1 MKLMLLWIVLRL
13 LRSVTDRLAVLGY
26 HEYDIIRTASLFFY
40 QKKMLQLFILFSGI
54 VNLVMG
60 LMLVFGSD
68 RKRGLMALISFS
80 FVTFLWSLSNYFI
93 YRTHDPIFLQ
103 LSYAFGA
110 IVAVCLLYWI
120 YFFSIRTEGEF
131 SWDFFTTSIAL
142 IGGFFTVAAFF
153 DGAIAT
159 NIMVDPVVGLKSDD
173 GLFSAGYIGFILLTY
188 TIVVIQLVRYYRAAA
203 RSFDPQKKQIL
214 FILFGFITY
223 GGLSLICGLILPFF
237 GYNKLIDFDVPSS
250 MFFVASVTYV
260 VIRYQWLNIR
270 LIGVVFITILIAA
283 LSLMQVFLADSFGE
297 RVYKATIFVILSFL
311 SISLVRNFIE
321 DIRRKEELQVIA
333 DRLALANQEL
343 KRLDNAKSEFIS
355 IASHQLRTPLT
366 AIKGYTSLILE
377 GNYGKIDSQL
387 QDVVNKVYAANTRL
401 IDLVENL
408 LSISRLESGRMQYN
422 FQPTQV
428 EDIVTDL
435 GNMFAVSAKKR
446 GLDFSVV
453 LPEQPLP
460 KVDLDPA
467 KMREVMSNLIDNAIK
482 YTESGTVTVSLWQ
495 EGDKLRYSVKDTG
508 IGVTAEDKERLFSK
522 FSRSKET
529 EKLYVGGTGLGL
541 YVGKTFVEKHGGR
554 IWVESAG
561 RGRGSEFVFE
571 LPISRGSL

>member
-1 MKLMLLWIVLRL
+1 
-13 LRSVTDRLAVLGY
+13 
-26 HEYDIIRTASLFFY
+26 
-40 QKKMLQLFILFSGI
+40 
-54 VNLVMG
+54 
-60 LMLVFGSD
+60 
-68 RKRGLMALISFS
+68 
-80 FVTFLWSLSNYFI
+80 
-93 YRTHDPIFLQ
+93 
-103 LSYAFGA
+103 
-110 IVAVCLLYWI
+110 
-120 YFFSIRTEGEF
+120 
-131 SWDFFTTSIAL
+131 
-142 IGGFFTVAAFF
+142 
-153 DGAIAT
+153 
-159 NIMVDPVVGLKSDD
+159 
-173 GLFSAGYIGFILLTY
+173 
-188 TIVVIQLVRYYRAAA
+188 
-203 RSFDPQKKQIL
+203 
-214 FILFGFITY
+214 
-223 GGLSLICGLILPFF
+223 
-237 GYNKLIDFDVPSS
+237 

-297 RVYKATIFVILSFL
+297 RVYKATIFLILSFL

-377 GNYGKIDSQL
+377 GNYGKIDSQM

-428 EDIVTDL
+428 EEIVTDL

-467 KMREVMSNLIDNAIK
+467 KIREVMSNLIDNAIK
-482 YTESGTVTVSLWQ
+482 YTEHGSVIASLWQ

-529 EKLYVGGTGLGL
+529 ERLYVGGTGLGL

-561 RGRGSEFVFE
+561 HGRGSEFIFE
-571 LPISRGSL
+571 LPISRDSL

>member
-1 MKLMLLWIVLRL
+1 MIFEGGVIFLWLLLFVLFWVGGYVFWKDSKSATNRAFLYMSLANAAWVTIVFLEDGPYSDWAKFFL
-13 LRSVTDRLAVLGY
+13 LRADYATGLIFSFFIMLFCFRISDLSALQKSKTVFLVGALTWILAGLAMASPLVVETFTIDTIGNIIPTFGVLESVFMGAVLLVLLTGIGSLGFGY
-26 HEYDIIRTASLFFY
+26 RVMDDRGRARFAYLLVGIVFAVVTSIVCNIILLDRFKAVPDILLLITRIGIFSSLF
-40 QKKMLQLFILFSGI
+40 IPLFSGYSI
-54 VNLVMG
+54 IKHRLMNVQVLATETIAFFFLFANFTIIFFSQSAVELLV
-60 LMLVFGSD
+60 
-68 RKRGLMALISFS
+68 RI
-80 FVTFLWSLSNYFI
+80 I
-93 YRTHDPIFLQ
+93 
-103 LSYAFGA
+103 AFG
-110 IVAVCLLYWI
+110 IILFLI
-120 YFFSIRTEGEF
+120 
-131 SWDFFTTSIAL
+131 IAL
-142 IGGFFTVAAFF
+142 I
-153 DGAIAT
+153 
-159 NIMVDPVVGLKSDD
+159 
-173 GLFSAGYIGFILLTY
+173 
-188 TIVVIQLVRYYRAAA
+188 RYMDSEMQR
-203 RSFDPQKKQIL
+203 
-214 FILFGFITY
+214 
-223 GGLSLICGLILPFF
+223 
-237 GYNKLIDFDVPSS
+237 KL
-250 MFFVASVTYV
+250 
-260 VIRYQWLNIR
+260 
-270 LIGVVFITILIAA
+270 
-283 LSLMQVFLADSFGE
+283 
-297 RVYKATIFVILSFL
+297 
-311 SISLVRNFIE
+311 
-321 DIRRKEELQVIA
+321 ELQVIA

-366 AIKGYTSLILE
+366 VIKGYTSLILE

-408 LSISRLESGRMQYN
+408 LSISRLESGRMQYT

-435 GNMFAVSAKKR
+435 GNMFVVSAKKR
-446 GLDFSVV
+446 GLDFSIV

-482 YTESGTVTVSLWQ
+482 YTESGSVTVSLWQ

-529 EKLYVGGTGLGL
+529 ERLYVGGTGLGL

-561 RGRGSEFVFE
+561 RGRGSEFIFE
-571 LPISRGSL
+571 LPISRDSL

>member
-1 MKLMLLWIVLRL
+1 MDSEMQRKL
-13 LRSVTDRLAVLGY
+13 
-26 HEYDIIRTASLFFY
+26 
-40 QKKMLQLFILFSGI
+40 
-54 VNLVMG
+54 
-60 LMLVFGSD
+60 
-68 RKRGLMALISFS
+68 
-80 FVTFLWSLSNYFI
+80 
-93 YRTHDPIFLQ
+93 
-103 LSYAFGA
+103 
-110 IVAVCLLYWI
+110 
-120 YFFSIRTEGEF
+120 
-131 SWDFFTTSIAL
+131 
-142 IGGFFTVAAFF
+142 
-153 DGAIAT
+153 
-159 NIMVDPVVGLKSDD
+159 
-173 GLFSAGYIGFILLTY
+173 
-188 TIVVIQLVRYYRAAA
+188 
-203 RSFDPQKKQIL
+203 
-214 FILFGFITY
+214 
-223 GGLSLICGLILPFF
+223 
-237 GYNKLIDFDVPSS
+237 
-250 MFFVASVTYV
+250 
-260 VIRYQWLNIR
+260 
-270 LIGVVFITILIAA
+270 
-283 LSLMQVFLADSFGE
+283 
-297 RVYKATIFVILSFL
+297 
-311 SISLVRNFIE
+311 
-321 DIRRKEELQVIA
+321 ELQVIA

-408 LSISRLESGRMQYN
+408 LSISRLESGRMQYT

-435 GNMFAVSAKKR
+435 GNMFVVSAKKR
-446 GLDFSVV
+446 GLDFSIV

-482 YTESGTVTVSLWQ
+482 YTESGSVTVSLWQ

-522 FSRSKET
+522 CSRSEET
-529 EKLYVGGTGLGL
+529 ERLYVGGTGLGL

-561 RGRGSEFVFE
+561 RGRGSEFIFE
-571 LPISRGSL
+571 LPISHNSL

>member
-1 MKLMLLWIVLRL
+1 
-13 LRSVTDRLAVLGY
+13 
-26 HEYDIIRTASLFFY
+26 
-40 QKKMLQLFILFSGI
+40 MLQLFILFSGI

-68 RKRGLMALISFS
+68 RKRGLMALIGFS
-80 FVTFLWSLSNYFI
+80 FATFLWSLSNYFI

-103 LSYAFGA
+103 LSYALGA

-142 IGGFFTVAAFF
+142 IGGFFTISAFF
-153 DGAIAT
+153 DGAVVS
-159 NIMVDPVVGLKSDD
+159 NITVDPVVGLKSDD

-188 TIVVIQLVRYYRAAA
+188 TIVVVQLVRYYRAAA
-203 RSFDPQKKQIL
+203 RSFDPQRKQIL
-214 FILFGFITY
+214 FILLGFIIY

-297 RVYKATIFVILSFL
+297 RVYKATIFLILSFL

-377 GNYGKIDSQL
+377 GNYGKIDSQM

-428 EDIVTDL
+428 EEIVTDL

-467 KMREVMSNLIDNAIK
+467 KIREVMSNLIDNAIK
-482 YTESGTVTVSLWQ
+482 YTEHGSVTASLWQ

-508 IGVTAEDKERLFSK
+508 IGVSAEDKERLFSK

-529 EKLYVGGTGLGL
+529 ERLYVGGTGLGL

-561 RGRGSEFVFE
+561 HGRGSEFIFE
-571 LPISRGSL
+571 LPISRDSL

>member
-1 MKLMLLWIVLRL
+1 MIFEGGAVFLWALLFLFCGIGGYVFWKNPKSLTNRAFLYMSIANAVWVAVVFLEDGPYSDWAKFFLLRADYAMGLVLSFYIMLFCFRVSDLVTLQKNKLMFLIGAVVWSLAALAIASPLVVETFTIDAIGNILPIFGALESLFIGAALLLLLVGLASLSFGYRAMDERGRARFVYLLIGVIFAVMTSIVCNIVLLKYFQNVPDIL
-13 LRSVTDRLAVLGY
+13 LLLTRVGIFS
-26 HEYDIIRTASLFFY
+26 SLFIPLLSGYSIIKHRLMNVQVIATETIAFFF
-40 QKKMLQLFILFSGI
+40 LFANFTIIFFSQSVLELLVRIIAFCIILF
-54 VNLVMG
+54 
-60 LMLVFGSD
+60 
-68 RKRGLMALISFS
+68 LI
-80 FVTFLWSLSNYFI
+80 
-93 YRTHDPIFLQ
+93 
-103 LSYAFGA
+103 
-110 IVAVCLLYWI
+110 
-120 YFFSIRTEGEF
+120 
-131 SWDFFTTSIAL
+131 IAL
-142 IGGFFTVAAFF
+142 IRYM
-153 DGAIAT
+153 D
-159 NIMVDPVVGLKSDD
+159 NEMQRKS
-173 GLFSAGYIGFILLTY
+173 
-188 TIVVIQLVRYYRAAA
+188 
-203 RSFDPQKKQIL
+203 
-214 FILFGFITY
+214 
-223 GGLSLICGLILPFF
+223 
-237 GYNKLIDFDVPSS
+237 
-250 MFFVASVTYV
+250 
-260 VIRYQWLNIR
+260 
-270 LIGVVFITILIAA
+270 
-283 LSLMQVFLADSFGE
+283 
-297 RVYKATIFVILSFL
+297 
-311 SISLVRNFIE
+311 
-321 DIRRKEELQVIA
+321 ELQVIA

-377 GNYGKIDSQL
+377 GNYGKIDSQM

-428 EDIVTDL
+428 EEIVTDL

-467 KMREVMSNLIDNAIK
+467 KIREVMSNLIDNAIK
-482 YTESGTVTVSLWQ
+482 YTEHGSVIASLWQ

-529 EKLYVGGTGLGL
+529 ERLYVGGTGLGL

-561 RGRGSEFVFE
+561 HGRGSEFIFE
-571 LPISRGSL
+571 LPISRDSL

>member
-1 MKLMLLWIVLRL
+1 MIFEGGVIFLWLLLFVLFWVGGYVFWKDSKSATNRAFLYMSLANAAWVTIVFLEDGPYSDWAKFFL
-13 LRSVTDRLAVLGY
+13 LRADYATGLIFSFFIMLFCFRISDLSALQKSKTVFLVGALTWILAGLAMASPLVVETFTIDTIGNIIPTFGVLESVFMGAVLLVLLTGIGSLGF
-26 HEYDIIRTASLFFY
+26 EYRVMDDRGRARFAYLLVGIVFAVVTSIVCNIILLDRFKAVPDILLLITRIGIFSSLF
-40 QKKMLQLFILFSGI
+40 IPLFSGYSI
-54 VNLVMG
+54 IKHRLMNVQVLATETIAFFFLFANFTIIFFSQSAVELLV
-60 LMLVFGSD
+60 
-68 RKRGLMALISFS
+68 RI
-80 FVTFLWSLSNYFI
+80 I
-93 YRTHDPIFLQ
+93 
-103 LSYAFGA
+103 AFG
-110 IVAVCLLYWI
+110 IILFLI
-120 YFFSIRTEGEF
+120 
-131 SWDFFTTSIAL
+131 IAL
-142 IGGFFTVAAFF
+142 I
-153 DGAIAT
+153 
-159 NIMVDPVVGLKSDD
+159 
-173 GLFSAGYIGFILLTY
+173 
-188 TIVVIQLVRYYRAAA
+188 RYMDSEMQR
-203 RSFDPQKKQIL
+203 
-214 FILFGFITY
+214 
-223 GGLSLICGLILPFF
+223 
-237 GYNKLIDFDVPSS
+237 KL
-250 MFFVASVTYV
+250 
-260 VIRYQWLNIR
+260 
-270 LIGVVFITILIAA
+270 
-283 LSLMQVFLADSFGE
+283 
-297 RVYKATIFVILSFL
+297 
-311 SISLVRNFIE
+311 
-321 DIRRKEELQVIA
+321 ELQVIA

-408 LSISRLESGRMQYN
+408 LSISRLESGRMQYT

-435 GNMFAVSAKKR
+435 GNMFVVSAKKR
-446 GLDFSVV
+446 GLDFSIV

-482 YTESGTVTVSLWQ
+482 YTESGSVTVSLWQ

-529 EKLYVGGTGLGL
+529 ERLYVGGTGLGL

-561 RGRGSEFVFE
+561 RGRGSEFIFE
-571 LPISRGSL
+571 LPISRDSL